1 MEANVNTEGVVTLV
15 FVIVRS
21 LLVVP
26 LFEPSTITLLL
37 NIFINAPIGA
47 ITDDHFYVPVKVAVT
62 PEPGLIVSV

>member
-1 MEANVNTEGVVTLV
+1 VVGTVPMEANVNTEGVVTLV

-37 NIFINAPIGA
+37 NIFINAPV
-47 ITDDHFYVPVKVAVT
+47 TLPVKVAVT